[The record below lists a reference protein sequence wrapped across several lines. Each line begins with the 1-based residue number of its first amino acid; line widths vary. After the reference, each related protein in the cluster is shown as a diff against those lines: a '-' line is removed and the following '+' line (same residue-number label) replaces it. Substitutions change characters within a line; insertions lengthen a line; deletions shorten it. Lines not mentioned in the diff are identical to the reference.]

1 MSYNIT
7 DKTQTRFKTMKY
19 KYDTHIHS
27 LEASACGKNGIREM
41 VQAYHKAGYTGFIV
55 TDHFIHGNTA
65 IPRELPWKNRMQ
77 MYYNVYLQANEEG
90 DKLDF
95 DVFFGIEHYYEKA
108 REILVYG
115 INLDF
120 LLSHPEL
127 ETADIDTFARTVH
140 EAGGILIHAHPYR
153 QRSYIPADFQA
164 RIDLCDGIEVYNA
177 HDTWEYNKLAL
188 ADALALKKFP
198 FSGGD
203 MHRIDDPTI
212 GNAGIVLNKRVNSMS
227 EFIKSIQASDY
238 IVLIDGKE
246 YSSIELQKL
255 SSLNLSP

>member
-1 MSYNIT
+1 
-7 DKTQTRFKTMKY
+7 MKY

-65 IPRELPWKNRMQ
+65 VPRELPWAERMK
-77 MYYNVYLQANEEG
+77 MYYDVYLQAKEEG

-115 INLDF
+115 IALDF
-120 LLSHPEL
+120 LVAHPEL
-127 ETADIDTFARTVH
+127 ETASIDTFAKIIH
-140 EAGGILIHAHPYR
+140 EAGGLLVHAHPHR
-153 QRSYIPADFQA
+153 QRAYIPMGYHT

-177 HDTWEYNKLAL
+177 HDPWEHNKLAL
-188 ADALALKKFP
+188 DDTLAFKKLP

-212 GNAGIVLNKRVNSMS
+212 GNAGIVLNKRVNSMT
-227 EFIKSIQASDY
+227 EFLESVQAKEYS
-238 IVLIDGKE
+238 VLIDGKE
-246 YSSIELQKL
+246 YSIDELQ
-255 SSLNLSP
+255 SLN

>member
-1 MSYNIT
+1 
-7 DKTQTRFKTMKY
+7 MKY

-55 TDHFIHGNTA
+55 TDHFIHGNTSV
-65 IPRELPWKNRMQ
+65 PSDLPWKERMKK
-77 MYYNVYLQANEEG
+77 YYDVYLQAKEEG
-90 DKLDF
+90 DKFDF

-115 INLDF
+115 IDLNF

-127 ETADIDTFARTVH
+127 EIADIDTFAKTVH
-140 EAGGILIHAHPYR
+140 DAGGILVHAHPYR
-153 QRSYIPADFQA
+153 QRAYIPSDYQA
-164 RIDLCDGIEVYNA
+164 RIDLCDGIEIYNA
-177 HDTWEYNKLAL
+177 HDPWEHNKLAL
-188 ADALALKKFP
+188 DDALALKKFP

-227 EFIKSIQASDY
+227 EFLELIRVKEY
-238 IVLIDGKE
+238 GVLIEGKE
-246 YSSIELQKL
+246 YSPQKL
-255 SSLNLSP
+255 LELY